1 MAKIK
6 LGAKPEAFKP
16 IPVKFPF
23 PGDGSESIITVTFVY
38 RTQEEYGNL
47 LNESKTQ
54 EGQPLPTKEDGSI
67 DFALLYGRGTKANA
81 DFLMQAIKS
90 WDMDEPLNVDSLQAL
105 GNEFPAAVIA
115 ITAAYGQACREGRL
129 GN

>member
-23 PGDGSESIITVTFVY
+23 PGDGSESIITVTFRY

-47 LNESKTQ
+47 LNASRTQ
-54 EGQPLPTKEDGSI
+54 EGKPLPTKEDGSI
-67 DFALLYGRGTKANA
+67 DFPTLYGNGTRANA
-81 DFLMQAIKS
+81 EFLLEAIKS
-90 WDMDEPLNVDSLQAL
+90 WDMDEALDIDNLQAL

-115 ITAAYGQACREGRL
+115 ITAAYGLACREGRL